1 MGMAPRVPAGEL
13 TAVSLA
19 YKTLAARALEPVVI
33 RDKSFRGKG
42 QQGQVAFHRI
52 ALCPLSHLRVA
63 AAFIPLLL
71 LLTAAATPALNREK
85 DVLQYGAGLIVNIPL
100 PEPEVVQVVEDV
112 AQNGIIRG
120 TKEYNK
126 DEYITGAAAA
136 TSTPVFA
143 AWTEG
148 GKVFY
153 KVRKQALD
161 PRNFKDSGDVGTLAV
176 RYVVQPQGD
185 ENTVLRIDALFV
197 EDFRRSVHSS
207 NGSVES
213 SEYKNIQDRLAEV
226 ELMKKETAEALEAK
240 QERLAKQNFGLGS
253 DKDKDKDKDE
263 EVLSTPPATAKSG
276 DRTIGESA
284 HVEGTN
290 IGETNGQ
297 ATPISAPQPSPVSPT
312 SAMPQPPATSD
323 QPPESLEQH
332 VADLREQ
339 VERLVKKPGAPLKS
353 APFHTA
359 STLKSLEPGVE
370 VLILISTPYWYGVE
384 THDGQ
389 HGWIQRDQLEQVP

>member
-1 MGMAPRVPAGEL
+1 M
-13 TAVSLA
+13 
-19 YKTLAARALEPVVI
+19 I

-42 QQGQVAFHRI
+42 LQGEVASHRI
-52 ALCPLSHLRVA
+52 ALHPPSHLRVA
-63 AAFIPLLL
+63 AAFILLLL
-71 LLTAAATPALNREK
+71 LLTAAATPALGREK

-100 PEPEVVQVVEDV
+100 PEPEVAQVVEDV

-126 DEYITGAAAA
+126 DEYIEGAVAA

-185 ENTVLRIDALFV
+185 KNTVLRIDARFV
-197 EDFRRSVHSS
+197 EDFRRSVHQS

-213 SEYKNIQDRLAEV
+213 SEYKDIQDHLAEV

-253 DKDKDKDKDE
+253 DR
-263 EVLSTPPATAKSG
+263 EVLSTPPATAKSS

-284 HVEGTN
+284 NVEGTN
-290 IGETNGQ
+290 IERTNGQ
-297 ATPISAPQPSPVSPT
+297 ATPLSAPQPSPASPT
-312 SAMPQPPATSD
+312 SAMPQPPSASD

-332 VADLREQ
+332 VAELRQQ

-359 STLKSLEPGVE
+359 STLKSLEPGIE

-389 HGWIQRDQLEQVP
+389 HGWIRREQLEQVP